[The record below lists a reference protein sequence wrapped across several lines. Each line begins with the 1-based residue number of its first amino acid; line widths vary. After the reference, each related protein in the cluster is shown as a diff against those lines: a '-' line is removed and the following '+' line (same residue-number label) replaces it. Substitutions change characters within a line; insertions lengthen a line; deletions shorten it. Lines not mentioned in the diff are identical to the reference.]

1 MSTKLPNYL
10 FPKGRSD
17 IEPDLMPNVLD
28 SDGNPVLFTSVKR
41 KTTEGTVVD
50 LGSSPNSNNGDPLR
64 TSFAKVNNF
73 MEAVYWWDEGINQK
87 FRDID
92 SELREGIF
100 IYLDSETGKDSERY
114 NISLLDNSKL
124 FFKGT
129 QNQIE
134 LSGSRTHSPNNP
146 YDFDSEV
153 FIRFQ
158 LTETVDISTLNVKEH
173 ATFDSDVT
181 MNGNLVVA
189 DHVELGGHVRM
200 KESLTVDSDV
210 FFSAD
215 LRVDS
220 DVYIKGELTVGE
232 NVLIN
237 DDLRVKGYVQF
248 DSDVSIGGGV
258 SFGKEVTFD
267 DDVTFTDNVHF
278 DSDVVIAGSLTV
290 KGTTTTVN
298 TQNLEV
304 NDNVIVLNTGQ
315 TVPFNDIGLIFQR
328 WDSDAVSAANFNTA
342 LIWDEQN
349 DQFAFG
355 QSSSSG
361 ITSTP
366 TLTQQYMHIGQTV
379 EFFDSDNTT
388 RMIWDKSHAR
398 LSILNKDGTEAFAFD
413 ADSGQMEGNGTIDAG
428 LY

>member
-10 FPKGRSD
+10 FPKGRSE

-28 SDGNPVLFTSVKR
+28 SDGNPVLFTSAKR

-50 LGSSPNSNNGDPLR
+50 LGASPNSNNGDPLR

-146 YDFDSEV
+146 HDFDSEV

-189 DHVELGGHVRM
+189 DHVELGGHVTM

-220 DVYIKGELTVGE
+220 DVLIKGELTVGE
-232 NVLIN
+232 NTQLN
-237 DDLRVKGYVQF
+237 DDLTVLG
-248 DSDVSIGGGV
+248 
-258 SFGKEVTFD
+258 
-267 DDVTFTDNVHF
+267 NALF
-278 DSDVVIAGSLTV
+278 DSDVVITGSLTV
-290 KGTTTTVN
+290 NGTTTYIN
-298 TQNLEV
+298 SQSLEV
-304 NDNVIVLNTGQ
+304 TDNIIVLNKGQ
-315 TVPFNDIGLIFQR
+315 ASPTNDTGLIFTR
-328 WDSDAVSAANFNTA
+328 YDSDSVSATNFNTA
-342 LIWDEQN
+342 LVWDELT
-349 DQFAFG
+349 DQFIFA
-355 QSSSSG
+355 QTQSSG
-361 ITSTP
+361 ILP
-366 TLTQQYMHIGQTV
+366 NPNLTQQYIHIGNTI
-379 EFFDSDNTT
+379 EFFDSENHP
-388 RMIWDKSHAR
+388 RMIWDKSQAT
-398 LSILNKDGTEAFAFD
+398 LTILFENGTEAFKFN
-413 ADSGQMEGNGTIDAG
+413 ADSGQLTGDGTIDAG
-428 LY
+428 FY